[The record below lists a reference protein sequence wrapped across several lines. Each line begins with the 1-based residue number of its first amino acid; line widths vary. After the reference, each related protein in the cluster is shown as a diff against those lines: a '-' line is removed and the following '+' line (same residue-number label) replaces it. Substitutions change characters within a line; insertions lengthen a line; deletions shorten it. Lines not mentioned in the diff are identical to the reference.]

1 MLFRSKP
8 VMLTSLSIGVG
19 LSVFLAVL
27 RILTGLSLWY
37 FVLPVYA
44 VAVTLNFFIP
54 DLFVGLS
61 FDSGSV
67 SSGPMATT
75 FLLSFAI
82 GSSVAVGGNPTTD
95 AFGVIIFVSM
105 TPVLVVQIL
114 GMIFARTQK
123 KAERAKEETT
133 P

>member
-1 MLFRSKP
+1 ML
-8 VMLTSLSIGVG
+8 VALSIGVG

-27 RILTGLSLWY
+27 RIITGLSLWY

-44 VAVTLNFFIP
+44 VAVAFSFVIP
-54 DLFVGLS
+54 DLFIGLS

-82 GSSVAVGGNPTTD
+82 GSSVVVGGNPTTD

-105 TPVLVVQIL
+105 TPVLVVQML
-114 GMIFARTQK
+114 GLLFARTQAK
-123 KAERAKEETT
+123 MQKAKEEAT